1 MKLILTTLF
10 DDQMREVGG
19 LCVGSLDHF
28 FRAKPGHEIRIFDRL
43 IDPTLAP
50 SWNKILAVQ
59 SLMGEADWVLW
70 VDADCVFHRDGD
82 IVPYTETDADFR
94 PAQDYNG
101 INCGVF
107 LLRSSPWSALFLKTL
122 LFLGDAA
129 NEQLFGR
136 HDGPKWEQNAV
147 KSLVQS
153 FKSVAART
161 ELLPREFVSDTNT
174 GIRSES
180 VVHHAYAMPNAQ
192 RLQVLSS
199 ICPVAK

>member
-10 DDQMREVGG
+10 DKEMSEVGAV
-19 LCVGSLDHF
+19 CVASIERF
-28 FRAKPGHEIRIFDRL
+28 FKGRPDYELRVFDRL
-43 IDPTLAP
+43 LNPELAP
-50 SWNKILAVQ
+50 SWNKVLAVQ
-59 SLMGEADWVLW
+59 SLIAQGDWILW
-70 VDADCVFHRDGD
+70 IDADCVFHREGD
-82 IVPYTETDADFR
+82 LLLYTETKADFR

-107 LLRSSPWSALFLKTL
+107 FIRSSPWSAHFLNSL
-122 LFLGDAA
+122 LFLGDVCDDTS
-129 NEQLFGR
+129 FGR

-174 GIRSES
+174 GVRAES
-180 VVHHAYAMPNAQ
+180 IVHHAYAMPNSQ
-192 RLQVLSS
+192 RLQLLSS
-199 ICPVAK
+199 ILQRAG